1 MGWGCRL
8 HRGGVH
14 CLNDVVHDLNCGEKK
29 MMMMCGV
36 GETNVVAVVVVVD
49 KDTVHPEDCSMK
61 IGSEIELL
69 IVEEDQ

>member
-1 MGWGCRL
+1 
-8 HRGGVH
+8 
-14 CLNDVVHDLNCGEKK
+14 